1 MQIHLNFL
9 KTEVITKPPF
19 PGKYANVATDC
30 TFKTQLYFEGATTQN
45 DIFKEKKSNNKKT
58 YNMGIKIYTCS
69 FCSEQSSPLDDLT
82 LADKVFWFGFS
93 SSSFLYT
100 EILSDLFCM

>member
-9 KTEVITKPPF
+9 KTEVITKPPNNF

-45 DIFKEKKSNNKKT
+45 EIFKEKKKATTKKLIT
-58 YNMGIKIYTCS
+58 WALKFIHAAFALNSHLHLMT
-69 FCSEQSSPLDDLT
+69 
-82 LADKVFWFGFS
+82 
-93 SSSFLYT
+93 
-100 EILSDLFCM
+100 